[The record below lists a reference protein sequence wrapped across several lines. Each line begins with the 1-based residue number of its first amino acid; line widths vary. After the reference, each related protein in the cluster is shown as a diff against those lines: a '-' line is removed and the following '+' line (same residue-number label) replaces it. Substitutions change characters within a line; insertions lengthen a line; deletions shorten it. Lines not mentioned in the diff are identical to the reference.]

1 MIKTFIVVVVLII
14 STSLPINH
22 AGAEKVGFRKRRIQ
36 ALYGRYEKKSFK
48 KGWQKI
54 TVNINDLPRKVLWKG
69 PKQSWKYGAIIVLHG
84 GGGTYSNF
92 SANIRIGKPMV
103 NFSDLA
109 ISEGF
114 AVFSPDSTDGLV
126 TGVKGY
132 SAGKRWDSLARDD
145 RPNVDLPFIEAVI
158 TDIILKLRPANSAKD
173 IFITGISNGGFM
185 TILAATHFADKISAF
200 APVSAGDPYGTYMDM
215 SKHRT
220 LRPNAPGEFV
230 DIETNKPI
238 SEKDACKAESYRH
251 EKKWLTMNSKKKPP
265 FKLFYH
271 EGDGVDDTSC
281 KIKVQRLLVEHGY
294 KDDGSFVIKDD
305 TGRRSILNHFWKEE
319 YNMPLLEFFKKYA
332 NRHR

>member
-1 MIKTFIVVVVLII
+1 MIRTYIVVIILI
-14 STSLPINH
+14 TLTFFVF
-22 AGAEKVGFRKRRIQ
+22 AEAQSGSGKGRIQ
-36 ALYGRYEKKSFK
+36 ALYDRYEKESFE

-69 PKQSWKYGAIIVLHG
+69 PKQSWKYGAIIALHG

-158 TDIILKLRPANSAKD
+158 TDIIPKLRPANSARD

-215 SKHRT
+215 SKHRR
-220 LRPNAPGEFV
+220 LRPNAPGEFI
-230 DIETNKPI
+230 DIETNKSI
-238 SEKDACKAESYRH
+238 TEKDAVVGETYSRERKWPATCGAEKLS
-251 EKKWLTMNSKKKPP
+251 
-265 FKLFYH
+265 FKQFH
-271 EGDGVDDTSC
+271 HQGDGACDISVM
-281 KIKVQRLLVEHGY
+281 KKARRQLVKHGY
-294 KDDGSFVIKDD
+294 KDDGAFILKH
-305 TGRRSILNHFWKEE
+305 TGRRRILHHFWREE
-319 YNMPLLEFFKKYA
+319 YNRPLLEFFKRYA
-332 NRHR
+332 NRRR